1 MKFFNFSNLLFKYIL
16 ILIICISDIFHC
28 DEIENF
34 EYLEYKGKKTF
45 ILNNTDPYIRLY
57 MEVNEIKSKTIYF
70 YVYITDPTKINFS
83 YQLLK
88 EGEPNNFK
96 DLSSYIVTNHGSD
109 HTIYYKISKPKK
121 NGYKLYLKIKANKF
135 KEGQKITVESTKSI
149 TDIYMILAIVLG
161 VITIIVLGIIII
173 SFYYVY
179 NTKRDK
185 SITES
190 NEDVIIAKV
199 TAEDYSPIK

>member
-1 MKFFNFSNLLFKYIL
+1 MKYFLFSNPLINCLL
-16 ILIICISDIFHC
+16 ILVVFNKNLFYCE
-28 DEIENF
+28 EIENF

-109 HTIYYKISKPKK
+109 HTIYYKINKPNK

-161 VITIIVLGIIII
+161 VITIIVLIIIII

-179 NTKRDK
+179 NSKRDQ

-199 TAEDYSPIK
+199 TPEDYSHMK

>member
-1 MKFFNFSNLLFKYIL
+1 MKYFFFSNLLIKILL
-16 ILIICISDIFHC
+16 ILVVFNKDLFYCE
-28 DEIENF
+28 EIENF

-83 YQLLK
+83 YQLIK
-88 EGEPNNFK
+88 GGEPNNFK

-109 HTIYYKISKPKK
+109 HTIYYKINKPNK

-161 VITIIVLGIIII
+161 VITIIVLIIIII

-179 NTKRDK
+179 NSKRDQ

-199 TAEDYSPIK
+199 TAEDYSPMK